1 MEDVDLHRVRRR
13 RRSRNDR
20 SVSSTLVR
28 RTRWS
33 QIHMAKCSPSVVSVP
48 GFSKP
53 SHEFNSRDGELSL
66 LACSKSNRREEGMNE
81 GTKQV
86 SPTPLSN
93 PNWFYF
99 LLFIKSNW
107 ASFWYQ
113 GVEWGYYSII
123 LTQNL
128 HIPPSISNFLGLSRY
143 IEK

>member
-28 RTRWS
+28 GTRWS

-93 PNWFYF
+93 PN
-99 LLFIKSNW
+99 
-107 ASFWYQ
+107 
-113 GVEWGYYSII
+113 
-123 LTQNL
+123 
-128 HIPPSISNFLGLSRY
+128 
-143 IEK
+143 